1 MHGCITSAL
10 NKEIGIIDKTLD
22 GNCVTKIKNV
32 TLDTNPDTKQ
42 EHYGLDQMILEKSV
56 E

>member
-10 NKEIGIIDKTLD
+10 NKEIRIIDKTLD

-32 TLDTNPDTKQ
+32 TLDTYPDTKH
-42 EHYGLDQMILEKSV
+42 EHYGLDQMIWKSQ
-56 E
+56 